1 MKLTEKQQKLQEFL
15 SSIYKKVWE
24 DEKFK
29 QELIANPI
37 ATLNVFT
44 DKEASFPEDK
54 KLVVEDQTNLNY
66 IYLNIPK
73 KPNLEDIELNEEQ
86 LEMVAGGT
94 DWFDYVYEGNEWIKD
109 KTGID
114 LIDFY
119 LS

>member
-44 DKEASFPEDK
+44 GKEASFPNDK
-54 KLVVEDQTNLNY
+54 KLVVEDQTNPNY

-86 LEMVAGGT
+86 LEMIAGGE
-94 DWFDYVYEGNEWIKD
+94 DGWFDGPSDYSILNF
-109 KTGID
+109 
-114 LIDFY
+114 FY
-119 LS
+119 NFGKGKILE